1 MKILI
6 TYISKTGFTKE
17 YTDVIAKNI
26 ECDVI
31 EFKHMSSAK
40 MSEYDVIVFG
50 SRAHAGTV
58 DSLKKARTMYAEST
72 AKEFIVFCTGAA
84 PCEAEEI
91 INEFWENNLSA
102 DELEQVPH
110 FYMQS
115 GLRYESM
122 GFTDKTMMKI
132 AAFMMSRQKETEKTD
147 IDKGFEQA
155 ISHSYDISDE
165 KYAMPLIEYLKS
177 M

>member
-17 YTDVIAKNI
+17 YTDVIAQNI
-26 ECDVI
+26 VCDVI
-31 EFKHMSSAK
+31 EFKHMSSTK
-40 MSEYDVIVFG
+40 MSEYDVVVFG
-50 SRAHAGTV
+50 SRAHAGMV
-58 DSLKKARTMYAEST
+58 DSLKKARTMFAEST
-72 AKEFIVFCTGAA
+72 AKKLVVFCTGAA
-84 PCEAEEI
+84 PCEAEDI
-91 INEFWENNLSA
+91 INEFWTNNLSA
-102 DELEQVPH
+102 EELEQVPH

-122 GFTDKTMMKI
+122 NFTDKTMMKI
-132 AAFMMSRQKETEKTD
+132 AAFMMSRQKESEKND
-147 IDKGFEQA
+147 VDKGFEQA

-165 KYAMPLIEYLKS
+165 KYALPLIEYLKS

>member
-17 YTDVIAKNI
+17 YTDVIAQNI
-26 ECDVI
+26 VCDVI
-31 EFKHMSSAK
+31 EFKHMSSTK
-40 MSEYDVIVFG
+40 MSEYDVVVFG
-50 SRAHAGTV
+50 SRAHAGMV
-58 DSLKKARTMYAEST
+58 DSLKKARTMFAEST
-72 AKEFIVFCTGAA
+72 AKKLVVFCTGAA
-84 PCEAEEI
+84 PCEAEDI
-91 INEFWENNLSA
+91 INEFWTNNLSA
-102 DELEQVPH
+102 EELEQVPH

-122 GFTDKTMMKI
+122 NFADKTMMKI
-132 AAFMMSRQKETEKTD
+132 AAFMMSRQKESEKND
-147 IDKGFEQA
+147 VDKGFEQA

-165 KYAMPLIEYLKS
+165 KYALPLIEYLKS

>member
-26 ECDVI
+26 KCDVI

-40 MSEYDVIVFG
+40 MSEYDAVVFG
-50 SRAHAGTV
+50 SRAHAGMV
-58 DSLKKARTMYAEST
+58 DGLKKARVMYAESK
-72 AKEFIVFCTGAA
+72 AEKLIVFCTGAA
-84 PCEAEEI
+84 PCEAEDI
-91 INEFWENNLSA
+91 INEFWANNLSA
-102 DELEQVPH
+102 EELEQVPH

-115 GLRYESM
+115 GLRYENM

-132 AAFMMSRQKETEKTD
+132 AAFMMSRQNDAEKTD
-147 IDKGFEQA
+147 VDKGFEQA

-165 KYAMPLIEYLKS
+165 KYALPLIECLKS